1 MNPVGIML
9 LGAFI
14 CMGSAIALYVINV
27 INVINLKDKLIPT
40 SLLKQSC
47 LLSNVVLTI
56 ILVSSLVFS
65 VSGCFKMIKERINY
79 AEFYNSV
86 CLTTEIME
94 RR

>member
-1 MNPVGIML
+1 MNPLGAML

-14 CMGSAIALYVINV
+14 GIGSVIALYV

-56 ILVSSLVFS
+56 ILASSLVFS
-65 VSGCFKMIKERINY
+65 VSGCFKVIKERIDY
-79 AEFYNSV
+79 VKFYNSV
-86 CLTTEIME
+86 CLTTEVME

>member
-1 MNPVGIML
+1 MNPLGAML
-9 LGAFI
+9 LCAFI
-14 CMGSAIALYVINV
+14 GIGSVIALYV

-47 LLSNVVLTI
+47 LLSRVVLTI

-65 VSGCFKMIKERINY
+65 VSGCFKVIKERINY

-86 CLTTEIME
+86 CLTTEVME

>member
-14 CMGSAIALYVINV
+14 CMGSTIALYV
-27 INVINLKDKLIPT
+27 INVINLKDKL
-40 SLLKQSC
+40 SC

-56 ILVSSLVFS
+56 ILASILVFS
-65 VSGCFKMIKERINY
+65 VSGCFKAIKEKINY

-86 CLTTEIME
+86 CLTTEEME
-94 RR
+94 RK

>member
-14 CMGSAIALYVINV
+14 CMGSTIALYV

-65 VSGCFKMIKERINY
+65 VSGCFKAIKEKINY
-79 AEFYNSV
+79 TEFYNSV
-86 CLTTEIME
+86 CLTTEEME
-94 RR
+94 RK

>member
-14 CMGSAIALYVINV
+14 CMGSTIALYV

-56 ILVSSLVFS
+56 ILASSLVFS
-65 VSGCFKMIKERINY
+65 VSGCFKAIKEKINY
-79 AEFYNSV
+79 AEFYNLV
-86 CLTTEIME
+86 CLTTEEME
-94 RR
+94 RK